1 MIILGPF
8 LLELQNGAGLVW
20 GKVEKGGRYPHR
32 SQSNSSLACVGLIC
46 EVDSCQGPDSL
57 SSVGRVRSSW
67 DFQIT
72 YISTVHA

>member
-46 EVDSCQGPDSL
+46 AVDSCQGPDSALAESL
-57 SSVGRVRSSW
+57 SGGR
-67 DFQIT
+67 DLHGTFK
-72 YISTVHA
+72 